1 MANKAF
7 TLVNKALT
15 LADKAFTSVNRIIM
29 RVVIQVVKS
38 AHVDV
43 EGKTIAKIGPGLLL
57 LVGIA
62 NGDIQDDTI
71 YLANKCVNLRIFEDE
86 RGKMNVSALDKAA
99 EILAISQFTLYADV
113 KKGRRPGFTDAA
125 PPLYSKPL
133 FEFFVKKLRDS
144 GLSVA
149 EGLFGANMQ
158 VNLIN
163 NGPVTIILDSRELVN
178 R

>member
-1 MANKAF
+1 MPAYTALANR
-7 TLVNKALT
+7 L
-15 LADKAFTSVNRIIM
+15 IM
-29 RVVIQVVKS
+29 RIVIQVVKS
-38 AHVDV
+38 ASVDV

-62 NGDIQDDTI
+62 NSDNQEDTI
-71 YLANKCVNLRIFEDE
+71 YLANKCVNLRIFEDNQ
-86 RGKMNVSALDKAA
+86 GKMNLSALDQTA

-113 KKGRRPGFTDAA
+113 KRGRRPSFTDAA
-125 PPLYSKPL
+125 PPVYSKPL

-144 GLSVA
+144 GLLIA

-163 NGPVTIILDSRELVN
+163 NGPVTIILDSRN